1 MRSTEYLPP
10 RGERTPQIGELDNS
24 MDDLHLKQTEKRCF
38 SVLSGTGRNSE
49 EFMDSPTFFL
59 SRAAMRDRLWLLI
72 FLEALIAIENG
83 SEDYFETDYIM
94 AVNEYLVR
102 RSDLSVRMLNTWI
115 EGQNFRSMQEVTD
128 FFNERYRVT
137 GQFFRDNQL
146 LCRREW
152 QEAASVYRARWI
164 EAVRAQEE
172 IPDEV
177 VPYDEKLGERR
188 FRENPVQY
196 LLGIR
201 EEERLRFIALIAECI
216 FEHENASGTN
226 TAVRSE
232 KSSGDFVRDF
242 GNLLNTYVKY
252 PEDPEIQTLTL
263 MVHMDMD
270 SKDFKD
276 DIKRRAF
283 FNEYLRFAA
292 YIWHTNS
299 NGCRKAVID
308 KWEEYGAYFR
318 HLPEDGQEPGVPELY
333 LDEAV
338 LNIPQFQTDPLRFLR
353 QQMKR
358 EQTIHFLTMLHAS
371 SASPENAAL
380 AAYLITRWLLEP
392 KQEYAT
398 EMDSFFGWDNGSDE
412 ERTSCIEQNIW
423 DLVNVWRYNYK
434 KCRNAVKTDW
444 AVYEEAYGHVIADN
458 VVPEDL
464 QGFSDILENND
475 FVEDPIS
482 ILRDMDREELERF
495 VDFCGALNGMDE
507 HDAAVF
513 SDAAITWLQNPSND
527 GARQLMDRLGG
538 WRAAGIPGEI
548 SALRDFFEKSAVSWK
563 FNYGGLRS
571 DAVYNRKK
579 YFQEMSEHKGENR
592 TESFEQE
599 FRSFD
604 RIMEEDRF
612 LSHPVQYLRNM
623 SQMQCERFLLFLAAV
638 SGMDPESA
646 LRFAVVF
653 KNAIFYPNDGLRKR
667 VDMILGR
674 RSQSDKQR
682 TGYIEELLS
691 GSVKESGRNDEARK
705 AAEDNWGAYARAF
718 DDYHEKQKKNH
729 WELSELNVRK
739 LFRYC
744 TTGKDSASTVR
755 PEDEGTVVVK
765 LLGDEEPVKL
775 HFKDVAVNADRI
787 CSEQVGEILRF
798 MLGQLEMFHL
808 RGENRS
814 QRTYPVTY
822 PVEMIRTRRNTYGEK
837 IQWTDSETTVCQL
850 LYLAVGA
857 ELFPPLHQSVN
868 ERSGEVT
875 LILKLDE
882 AGADK
887 IETILRSI

>member
-1 MRSTEYLPP
+1 
-10 RGERTPQIGELDNS
+10 

-38 SVLSGTGRNSE
+38 SVLSGTTKNSE

-59 SRAAMRDRLWLLI
+59 SRATLRDRLWLLI

-83 SEDYFETDYIM
+83 SEEYFETDYIM

-128 FFNERYRVT
+128 FFNDRYRIT

-164 EAVRAQEE
+164 EAVRAQEG
-172 IPDEV
+172 IPEET

-196 LLGIR
+196 LLAIR
-201 EEERLRFIALIAECI
+201 EEERLHFIALIAECI
-216 FEHENASGTN
+216 YEYEQAAGTN
-226 TAVRSE
+226 VAVRSQ
-232 KSSGDFVRDF
+232 KSSADFVRDF
-242 GNLLNTYVKY
+242 GNLLNTYIKY

-263 MVHMDMD
+263 MVHMDMN

-276 DIKRRAF
+276 DARRIVF
-283 FNEYLRFAA
+283 FNDYLRTAA
-292 YIWHTNS
+292 YRWHTNS
-299 NGCRKAVID
+299 SGCRKAVTE
-308 KWEEYGAYFR
+308 KWEEYGALFK
-318 HLPEDGQEPGVPELY
+318 HLPQDPQEPGVPQLY

-338 LNIPQFQTDPLRFLR
+338 LNIPEFQKEPLRFLR

-371 SASPENAAL
+371 TGTSENSAL

-392 KQEYAT
+392 EQEYAT
-398 EMDSFFGWDNGSDE
+398 EMDSFFGWDNRTDE
-412 ERTSCIEQNIW
+412 ERNFSIEQEIR
-423 DLVNVWRYNYK
+423 DLVSIWRYNYK
-434 KCRNAVKTDW
+434 KCRNTVKADW
-444 AVYEEAYGHVIADN
+444 GVFEEAYGHVIADN

-464 QGFSDILENND
+464 KTFADILENSD

-482 ILRDMDREELERF
+482 ILRNMDREEIEKF
-495 VDFCGALNGMDE
+495 VDFCGALNGMNE

-513 SDAAITWLQNPSND
+513 AEAAIAWLENPSND
-527 GARQLMDRLGG
+527 GARQLMDRVGG
-538 WRAAGIPGEI
+538 WKAAGVSGEI
-548 SALRDFFEKSAVSWK
+548 SALRDFFEKSAVSWR

-571 DAVYNRKK
+571 NAVFNRGN
-579 YFQEMSEHKGENR
+579 YFLQLSEHKGENR
-592 TESFEQE
+592 TESARQE
-599 FRSFD
+599 LRSFD
-604 RIMEEDRF
+604 RIMEDERF
-612 LSHPVQYLRNM
+612 KSHPVSYLRGM
-623 SQMQCERFLLFLAAV
+623 SQLQCERFLLFLAAA
-638 SGMDPESA
+638 SGMDPDSA
-646 LRFAVVF
+646 LRFAVIF

-674 RSQSDKQR
+674 RSRDDKQR
-682 TGYIEELLS
+682 TGYIEELLR
-691 GSVKESGRNDEARK
+691 GSVNEYGLNADKRRDVEE
-705 AAEDNWGAYARAF
+705 NWGAFTKVF
-718 DDYHEKQKKNH
+718 DDRREKQKKNH
-729 WELSELNVRK
+729 WELNELGVRK
-739 LFRYC
+739 LFRDC
-744 TTGKDSASTVR
+744 TTSKESASTVR

-765 LLGDEEPVKL
+765 LLGGEEPVDVG
-775 HFKDVAVNADRI
+775 FKDVALSSDRI
-787 CSEQVGEILRF
+787 YSDQVGEILRF

-822 PVEMIRTRRNTYGEK
+822 PVDRIRVRRDAYGEK
-837 IQWTDSETTVCQL
+837 IEWTDSESTVCQL

-857 ELFPPLHQSVN
+857 ELLPPIHQSVN
-868 ERSGEVT
+868 ERTGEVT

>member
-1 MRSTEYLPP
+1 
-10 RGERTPQIGELDNS
+10 

-38 SVLSGTGRNSE
+38 SVLSGTTKNSE

-59 SRAAMRDRLWLLI
+59 SRATLRDRLWLLI

-83 SEDYFETDYIM
+83 SEEYFETDYIL

-115 EGQNFRSMQEVTD
+115 GGQNFRSMQEVTD
-128 FFNERYRVT
+128 FFNDRYRVT

-164 EAVRAQEE
+164 EAVRAQED
-172 IPDEV
+172 IPQEL
-177 VPYDEKLGERR
+177 VPYDTRLGERK

-201 EEERLRFIALIAECI
+201 EEERLHFIALIAECI
-216 FEHENASGTN
+216 YEYELAAGKNV
-226 TAVRSE
+226 AVRSE
-232 KSSGDFVRDF
+232 KTGADFVRDF
-242 GNLLNTYVKY
+242 GNLLNTYIKY

-263 MVHMDMD
+263 MVHMDMN
-270 SKDFKD
+270 SKDFRD
-276 DIKRRAF
+276 DVKRRAF
-283 FNEYLRFAA
+283 FNEYLRSAA
-292 YIWHTNS
+292 YKWHTNTA
-299 NGCRKAVID
+299 GCRKAVTE
-308 KWEEYGAYFR
+308 KWEEYGPLFR
-318 HLPEDGQEPGVPELY
+318 HLPQDGQEPGVPELY

-338 LNIPQFQTDPLRFLR
+338 LNIPEFQKEPLRFLR

-371 SASPENAAL
+371 SGTPENSAL

-392 KQEYAT
+392 EQEYAT
-398 EMDSFFGWDNGSDE
+398 EMDSFFGWDNRTDE
-412 ERTSCIEQNIW
+412 ERNFSIEQEIR
-423 DLVNVWRYNYK
+423 DLLSIWRYNYK
-434 KCRNAVKTDW
+434 KCRNTVKADW
-444 AVYEEAYGHVIADN
+444 AVFEEAYGHVIADN

-464 QGFSDILENND
+464 QSFADIFENSDFI
-475 FVEDPIS
+475 EDPIS
-482 ILRDMDREELERF
+482 ILRDMDREEIERF

-513 SDAAITWLQNPSND
+513 AEAAITWLENPSND
-527 GARQLMDRLGG
+527 GARQLIDRIGG
-538 WRAAGIPGEI
+538 WKAAGVSGEI
-548 SALRDFFEKSAVSWK
+548 SALRDFFEKSAVSWR

-571 DAVYNRKK
+571 SAVYNRKN
-579 YFQEMSEHKGENR
+579 YFLQLSEHKGENR
-592 TESFEQE
+592 TESARQE
-599 FRSFD
+599 LKSFD
-604 RIMEEDRF
+604 RIMEDEHF
-612 LSHPVQYLRNM
+612 ISHPVSYLRGM
-623 SQMQCERFLLFLAAV
+623 SQLQCERFLMFLAAS
-638 SGMDPESA
+638 SGMDPDSA
-646 LRFAVVF
+646 LRFAVIF

-667 VDMILGR
+667 VDKILGR
-674 RSQSDKQR
+674 RSRDDRQR
-682 TGYIEELLS
+682 TGYIEELLR
-691 GSVKESGRNDEARK
+691 GSVKESGLDADKRK
-705 AAEDNWGAYARAF
+705 CMEENWSAYAKAF
-718 DDYHEKQKKNH
+718 DDRREKQKKNH

-744 TTGKDSASTVR
+744 TTGKESASTVR

-765 LLGDEEPVKL
+765 LLGSEEPVDVS
-775 HFKDVAVNADRI
+775 FRDVALSTDRI
-787 CSEQVGEILRF
+787 YSDQVGEILRF

-808 RGENRS
+808 RGENRN

-822 PVEMIRTRRNTYGEK
+822 PVDRIRVRRDAYGDK
-837 IQWTDSETTVCQL
+837 IQWTDSESTVCQL

-857 ELFPPLHQSVN
+857 ELLPPIHQSVN
-868 ERSGEVT
+868 ERTGEVA

>member
-1 MRSTEYLPP
+1 
-10 RGERTPQIGELDNS
+10 

-38 SVLSGTGRNSE
+38 SVLSGATKNSE

-59 SRAAMRDRLWLLI
+59 SRATLRDRLWLLI

-83 SEDYFETDYIM
+83 SEEYFETDYIM
-94 AVNEYLVR
+94 AVNEYLIR

-128 FFNERYRVT
+128 FFNDRYRIT

-164 EAVRAQEE
+164 EAVRAQEDIPEE
-172 IPDEV
+172 I

-188 FRENPVQY
+188 FRENPVQF

-201 EEERLRFIALIAECI
+201 EEERLHFIALIAECI
-216 FEHENASGTN
+216 YEYENAAGAN
-226 TAVRSE
+226 VAVRSQ
-232 KSSGDFVRDF
+232 KSCTDFVRDF
-242 GNLLNTYVKY
+242 GNLLNTYIKY

-263 MVHMDMD
+263 MVHMDMN

-276 DIKRRAF
+276 DAKRRSF
-283 FNEYLRFAA
+283 FNEYLRTAA
-292 YIWHTNS
+292 YRWHTNS
-299 NGCRKAVID
+299 AGCRKAVNE
-308 KWEEYGAYFR
+308 KWEEYGALFK
-318 HLPEDGQEPGVPELY
+318 HLPQDGQEPGVPELY

-338 LNIPQFQTDPLRFLR
+338 LNIPEFQKEPLRFLR

-371 SASPENAAL
+371 SGTPENSAL

-392 KQEYAT
+392 EEEYAAQ
-398 EMDSFFGWDNGSDE
+398 MDSFFGWDNRTDE
-412 ERTSCIEQNIW
+412 ERNFSIEQQIR
-423 DLVNVWRYNYK
+423 DLVSTWRYNYK
-434 KCRNAVKTDW
+434 KCRNTVKADW
-444 AVYEEAYGHVIADN
+444 AVFEEAYGHVIADN

-464 QGFSDILENND
+464 QAFADILENSD

-482 ILRDMDREELERF
+482 ILRDMDREEIEKF

-513 SDAAITWLQNPSND
+513 AEAAITWLENPSND
-527 GARQLMDRLGG
+527 GARQLMDRVGG
-538 WRAAGIPGEI
+538 WKAAGVSGEI
-548 SALRDFFEKSAVSWK
+548 SALRDFFEKSAVSWR

-571 DAVYNRKK
+571 NAVFNRAN
-579 YFQEMSEHKGENR
+579 YYLQLSEHKGENR
-592 TESFEQE
+592 TESTRQE
-599 FRSFD
+599 LKSFD
-604 RIMEEDRF
+604 RIMEEERF
-612 LSHPVQYLRNM
+612 MSHPVSYLRGM
-623 SQMQCERFLLFLAAV
+623 SQLQCERFLLFLAAA
-638 SGMDPESA
+638 SGMDPDSA
-646 LRFAVVF
+646 LRFAVIF

-674 RSQSDKQR
+674 RSRDDKQR
-682 TGYIEELLS
+682 VGYIEELLR
-691 GSVKESGRNDEARK
+691 GSVSEYGMNADKRRDVEE
-705 AAEDNWGAYARAF
+705 NWSAYAKVF
-718 DDYHEKQKKNH
+718 DDRRERQKKNH
-729 WELSELNVRK
+729 WELNELGVRK

-744 TTGKDSASTVR
+744 TTSKESASTVR

-765 LLGDEEPVKL
+765 LLGSEEPVNVS
-775 HFKDVAVNADRI
+775 FRDVALSSDRI
-787 CSEQVGEILRF
+787 YGEQVGEILRF

-822 PVEMIRTRRNTYGEK
+822 PVDRIRIRRDAYGEK
-837 IQWTDSETTVCQL
+837 VQWTDSESTVCQL

-857 ELFPPLHQSVN
+857 ELLPPIHQSVN
-868 ERSGEVT
+868 ERTGEVT

>member
-1 MRSTEYLPP
+1 
-10 RGERTPQIGELDNS
+10 

-38 SVLSGTGRNSE
+38 SVLSGTTKNSE

-59 SRAAMRDRLWLLI
+59 SRATLRDRLWLLI

-83 SEDYFETDYIM
+83 SEEYFETDYIL

-115 EGQNFRSMQEVTD
+115 GGQNFRSMQEVTD
-128 FFNERYRVT
+128 FFNDRYRVT

-164 EAVRAQEE
+164 EAVRAQED
-172 IPDEV
+172 IPQEL
-177 VPYDEKLGERR
+177 VPYDTRLGERK

-201 EEERLRFIALIAECI
+201 EEERLHFIALIAECI
-216 FEHENASGTN
+216 YEYELAAGKNV
-226 TAVRSE
+226 AVRSE
-232 KSSGDFVRDF
+232 KTGADFVRDF
-242 GNLLNTYVKY
+242 GNLLNTYIKY

-263 MVHMDMD
+263 MVHMDMN
-270 SKDFKD
+270 SKDFRD
-276 DIKRRAF
+276 DVKRRAF
-283 FNEYLRFAA
+283 FNEYLRSAA
-292 YIWHTNS
+292 YKWHTNTA
-299 NGCRKAVID
+299 GCRKAVTE
-308 KWEEYGAYFR
+308 KWEEYGPLFR
-318 HLPEDGQEPGVPELY
+318 HLPQDGQEPGVPELY

-338 LNIPQFQTDPLRFLR
+338 LNIPEFQKEPLRFLR

-371 SASPENAAL
+371 SGTPENSAL

-392 KQEYAT
+392 EQEYAT
-398 EMDSFFGWDNGSDE
+398 EMDSFFGWDNRNDE
-412 ERTSCIEQNIW
+412 ERNFSIEQEIR
-423 DLVNVWRYNYK
+423 DLLSIWRYNYK
-434 KCRNAVKTDW
+434 KCRNTVKADW
-444 AVYEEAYGHVIADN
+444 AVFEEAYGHVIADN

-464 QGFSDILENND
+464 QSFADIFENSDFI
-475 FVEDPIS
+475 EDPIS
-482 ILRDMDREELERF
+482 ILRDMDREEIERF

-513 SDAAITWLQNPSND
+513 AEAAITWLENPSND
-527 GARQLMDRLGG
+527 GARQLIDRIGG
-538 WRAAGIPGEI
+538 WKAAGVSGEI
-548 SALRDFFEKSAVSWK
+548 SALRDFFEKSAVSWR

-571 DAVYNRKK
+571 NAVYNRKN
-579 YFQEMSEHKGENR
+579 YFRQLSEHKGENR
-592 TESFEQE
+592 TESARQE
-599 FRSFD
+599 LKSFD
-604 RIMEEDRF
+604 RIMEDEHF
-612 LSHPVQYLRNM
+612 ISHPVSYLRGM
-623 SQMQCERFLLFLAAV
+623 SQLQCERFLMFLAAS
-638 SGMDPESA
+638 SGMDPDSA
-646 LRFAVVF
+646 LRFAVIF

-667 VDMILGR
+667 VDKILGR
-674 RSQSDKQR
+674 RSRDDRQR
-682 TGYIEELLS
+682 TGYIEELLR
-691 GSVKESGRNDEARK
+691 GSVKESGLDADKRK
-705 AAEDNWGAYARAF
+705 CMEENWSAYAKAF
-718 DDYHEKQKKNH
+718 DDRREKQKKNH

-744 TTGKDSASTVR
+744 TTGKESASTVR

-765 LLGDEEPVKL
+765 LLGSEEPVDVS
-775 HFKDVAVNADRI
+775 FRDVALSTDRI
-787 CSEQVGEILRF
+787 YSDQVGEILRF

-808 RGENRS
+808 RGENRN

-822 PVEMIRTRRNTYGEK
+822 PVDRIRVRRDAYGDK
-837 IQWTDSETTVCQL
+837 IQWTDSESTVCQL

-857 ELFPPLHQSVN
+857 ELLPPIHQSVN
-868 ERSGEVT
+868 DRTGEVA

>member
-1 MRSTEYLPP
+1 
-10 RGERTPQIGELDNS
+10 

-38 SVLSGTGRNSE
+38 SVLSGTSKNSE

-59 SRAAMRDRLWLLI
+59 SRATLRDRLWLLI

-83 SEDYFETDYIM
+83 SEEYFETDYIM

-128 FFNERYRVT
+128 FFNDRYRIT

-164 EAVRAQEE
+164 EAVRAQEG
-172 IPDEV
+172 IPEET

-196 LLGIR
+196 LLAIR
-201 EEERLRFIALIAECI
+201 EEERLHFIALIAECI
-216 FEHENASGTN
+216 YEYEQAAGTN
-226 TAVRSE
+226 VAVRSQ
-232 KSSGDFVRDF
+232 KSSADFVRDF
-242 GNLLNTYVKY
+242 GNLLNTYIKY

-263 MVHMDMD
+263 MVHMDMN

-276 DIKRRAF
+276 DARRIVF
-283 FNEYLRFAA
+283 FNDYLRTAA
-292 YIWHTNS
+292 YRWHTNS
-299 NGCRKAVID
+299 SGCRKAVTE
-308 KWEEYGAYFR
+308 KWEEYGALFK
-318 HLPEDGQEPGVPELY
+318 HLPQDPQEPGVPQLY

-338 LNIPQFQTDPLRFLR
+338 LNIPEFQKEPLRFLR

-371 SASPENAAL
+371 TGTSENSAL

-392 KQEYAT
+392 EQEYAT
-398 EMDSFFGWDNGSDE
+398 EMDSFFGWDNRTDE
-412 ERTSCIEQNIW
+412 ERNFSIEQEIR
-423 DLVNVWRYNYK
+423 DLVSIWRYNYK
-434 KCRNAVKTDW
+434 KCRNTVKADW
-444 AVYEEAYGHVIADN
+444 GVFEEAYGHVIADN

-464 QGFSDILENND
+464 KTFADILENSD

-482 ILRDMDREELERF
+482 ILRNMDREEIEKF
-495 VDFCGALNGMDE
+495 VDFCGALNGMNE

-513 SDAAITWLQNPSND
+513 AEAAIAWLENPSND
-527 GARQLMDRLGG
+527 GARQLMDRVGG
-538 WRAAGIPGEI
+538 WKAAGVSGEI
-548 SALRDFFEKSAVSWK
+548 SALRDFFEKSAVSWR

-571 DAVYNRKK
+571 NAVFNRGN
-579 YFQEMSEHKGENR
+579 YFLQLSEHKGENR
-592 TESFEQE
+592 TESARQE
-599 FRSFD
+599 LRSFD
-604 RIMEEDRF
+604 RIMEDERF
-612 LSHPVQYLRNM
+612 KSHPVSYLRGM
-623 SQMQCERFLLFLAAV
+623 SQLQCERFLLFLAAA
-638 SGMDPESA
+638 SGMDSDSA
-646 LRFAVVF
+646 LRFAVIF

-674 RSQSDKQR
+674 RSRDDKQR
-682 TGYIEELLS
+682 TGYIEELLR
-691 GSVKESGRNDEARK
+691 GSVNEYGLNADKRREV
-705 AAEDNWGAYARAF
+705 EDNWSLYAKAF
-718 DDYHEKQKKNH
+718 DDRQEKQKKNH
-729 WELSELNVRK
+729 WELNELGVRK

-744 TTGKDSASTVR
+744 TTSKESASTVR

-765 LLGDEEPVKL
+765 LLGGEEPVDVG
-775 HFKDVAVNADRI
+775 FKDVALSSDRI
-787 CSEQVGEILRF
+787 YSDQVGEILRF

-822 PVEMIRTRRNTYGEK
+822 PVDRIRVRRDAYGEK
-837 IQWTDSETTVCQL
+837 IEWTDSESTVCQL

-857 ELFPPLHQSVN
+857 ELLPPIHQSVN
-868 ERSGEVT
+868 ERTGEVT

>member
-1 MRSTEYLPP
+1 
-10 RGERTPQIGELDNS
+10 

-38 SVLSGTGRNSE
+38 SVLSGTTKNSE

-59 SRAAMRDRLWLLI
+59 SRATLRDRLWLLI

-83 SEDYFETDYIM
+83 SEEYFETDYIL

-115 EGQNFRSMQEVTD
+115 GGQNFRSMQEVTD
-128 FFNERYRVT
+128 FFNDRYRVT

-164 EAVRAQEE
+164 EAVRAQED
-172 IPDEV
+172 IPQEL
-177 VPYDEKLGERR
+177 VPYDTRLGERK

-201 EEERLRFIALIAECI
+201 EEERLHFIALIAECI
-216 FEHENASGTN
+216 YEYELAAGKNV
-226 TAVRSE
+226 AVRSE
-232 KSSGDFVRDF
+232 KTGADFVRDF
-242 GNLLNTYVKY
+242 GNLLNTYIKY

-263 MVHMDMD
+263 MVHMDMN
-270 SKDFKD
+270 SKDFRD
-276 DIKRRAF
+276 DVKRRAF
-283 FNEYLRFAA
+283 FNEYLRSAA
-292 YIWHTNS
+292 YKWHTNTA
-299 NGCRKAVID
+299 GCRKAVTE
-308 KWEEYGAYFR
+308 KWEEYGPLFR
-318 HLPEDGQEPGVPELY
+318 HLPQDGQEPGVPELY

-338 LNIPQFQTDPLRFLR
+338 LNIPEFQKEPLRFLR

-371 SASPENAAL
+371 SGTPENSAL

-392 KQEYAT
+392 EQEYAT
-398 EMDSFFGWDNGSDE
+398 EMDSFFGWDNRTDE
-412 ERTSCIEQNIW
+412 ERNFSIEQEIR
-423 DLVNVWRYNYK
+423 DLLSIWRYNYK
-434 KCRNAVKTDW
+434 KCRNTVKADW
-444 AVYEEAYGHVIADN
+444 AVFEEAYGHVIADN

-464 QGFSDILENND
+464 QSFADIFENSDFI
-475 FVEDPIS
+475 EDPIS
-482 ILRDMDREELERF
+482 ILRDMDREEIERF

-513 SDAAITWLQNPSND
+513 AEAAITWLENPSND
-527 GARQLMDRLGG
+527 GARQLIDRIGG
-538 WRAAGIPGEI
+538 WKAAGVSGEI
-548 SALRDFFEKSAVSWK
+548 SALRDFFEKSAVSWR

-571 DAVYNRKK
+571 NAVYSRKN
-579 YFQEMSEHKGENR
+579 YFRQLSEHKGENR
-592 TESFEQE
+592 TESARQE
-599 FRSFD
+599 LKSFD
-604 RIMEEDRF
+604 RIMEDEHF
-612 LSHPVQYLRNM
+612 ISHPVSYLRGM
-623 SQMQCERFLLFLAAV
+623 SQLQCERFLMFLAAS
-638 SGMDPESA
+638 SGMDPDSA
-646 LRFAVVF
+646 LRFAVIF

-667 VDMILGR
+667 VDKILGR
-674 RSQSDKQR
+674 RSRDDRQR
-682 TGYIEELLS
+682 TGYIEELLR
-691 GSVKESGRNDEARK
+691 GSVKESGLDADKRK
-705 AAEDNWGAYARAF
+705 CMEENWSAYAKAF
-718 DDYHEKQKKNH
+718 DDRREKQKKNH

-744 TTGKDSASTVR
+744 TTGKESASTVR

-765 LLGDEEPVKL
+765 LLGSEEPVDVS
-775 HFKDVAVNADRI
+775 FRDVALSTDRI
-787 CSEQVGEILRF
+787 YSDQVGEILRF

-808 RGENRS
+808 RGENRN

-822 PVEMIRTRRNTYGEK
+822 PVDRIRVRRDAYGDK
-837 IQWTDSETTVCQL
+837 IQWTDSESTVCQL

-857 ELFPPLHQSVN
+857 ELLPPIHQSVN
-868 ERSGEVT
+868 DRTGEVA

>member
-1 MRSTEYLPP
+1 
-10 RGERTPQIGELDNS
+10 

-38 SVLSGTGRNSE
+38 SVLSGTSKNSE

-83 SEDYFETDYIM
+83 SEEYFETDYIM

-115 EGQNFRSMQEVTD
+115 GGQNFRSMQEVTD
-128 FFNERYRVT
+128 FFNDRYRVT

-164 EAVRAQEE
+164 EAVRAQED
-172 IPDEV
+172 IPEELA
-177 VPYDEKLGERR
+177 PYDEKLGERR

-201 EEERLRFIALIAECI
+201 EEERLRFIALITECI
-216 FEHENASGTN
+216 YEYEHAAGTN
-226 TAVRSE
+226 VAVRTQ
-232 KSSGDFVRDF
+232 KSIGDFVRDF
-242 GNLLNTYVKY
+242 GNLLNTYIKY
-252 PEDPEIQTLTL
+252 PEDPEVQTLTL
-263 MVHMDMD
+263 MVHMDMN
-270 SKDFKD
+270 SRDFKD
-276 DIKRRAF
+276 DARRRSF
-283 FNEYLRFAA
+283 FGEYLRSAA
-292 YIWHTNS
+292 YKWHTNS
-299 NGCRKAVID
+299 AGCRKAVSE
-308 KWEEYGAYFR
+308 KWEEYGALFR
-318 HLPEDGQEPGVPELY
+318 QFPQDVNEPGVPELY

-338 LNIPQFQTDPLRFLR
+338 LNIPEFQKEPLKFLR

-358 EQTIHFLTMLHAS
+358 EQSIHFLTMLHAS
-371 SASPENAAL
+371 SGTPENSAL
-380 AAYLITRWLLEP
+380 AAYLITRWLLSPE
-392 KQEYAT
+392 QEYAT
-398 EMDSFFGWDNGSDE
+398 EMDSFFGWDNRTDE
-412 ERTSCIEQNIW
+412 ERNFTIEQAVR
-423 DLVNVWRYNYK
+423 DLVSIWRYNYK
-434 KCRNAVKTDW
+434 KCRNTVKTDW
-444 AVYEEAYGHVIADN
+444 AVFEEAYGHVIADN

-464 QGFSDILENND
+464 QSFAEILENNE
-475 FVEDPIS
+475 FVEDPIG
-482 ILRDMDREELERF
+482 ILRDMDKEEIEKF

-513 SDAAITWLQNPSND
+513 AEAAITWLENPSND
-527 GARQLMDRLGG
+527 AARQLMDRIGG
-538 WRAAGIPGEI
+538 WKAAGVQGEI

-571 DAVYNRKK
+571 SAVYNRKN
-579 YFQEMSEHKGENR
+579 YFLELSEHKGENR
-592 TESFEQE
+592 TESSRQE
-599 FRSFD
+599 LRSFE
-604 RIMEEDRF
+604 RIMQEERF
-612 LSHPVQYLRNM
+612 KSHPVSYLRGM
-623 SQMQCERFLLFLAAV
+623 SQLQCERFLLFLAAV
-638 SGMDPESA
+638 SGMDPDSA
-646 LRFAVVF
+646 LRFAVIF

-667 VDMILGR
+667 VDTILGR
-674 RSQSDKQR
+674 RSRDDRQR
-682 TGYIEELLS
+682 IGYIEELLR
-691 GSVKESGRNDEARK
+691 GSVSESGLSDEKRRK
-705 AAEDNWGAYARAF
+705 VEENWSLCAKAF
-718 DDYHEKQKKNH
+718 DDRQEKQKKNH
-729 WELSELNVRK
+729 WELNELNVRK

-744 TTGKDSASTVR
+744 TTGKESASTVR

-765 LLGDEEPVKL
+765 LLGGEEPVNIG
-775 HFKDVAVNADRI
+775 FKDVALSSDRI
-787 CSEQVGEILRF
+787 YSEQVGEILRF

-808 RGENRS
+808 RGENRN

-822 PVEMIRTRRNTYGEK
+822 PVDRIRVRRDAYGEK

-857 ELFPPLHQSVN
+857 ELLPPIHQEVN
-868 ERSGEVT
+868 GRSGEVT

>member
-1 MRSTEYLPP
+1 
-10 RGERTPQIGELDNS
+10 

-38 SVLSGTGRNSE
+38 SVLSGTTKNSE

-59 SRAAMRDRLWLLI
+59 SRATLRDRLWLLI

-83 SEDYFETDYIM
+83 SEEYFETDYIM

-128 FFNERYRVT
+128 FFNDRYRIT

-164 EAVRAQEE
+164 EAVRAQEG
-172 IPDEV
+172 IPEET

-196 LLGIR
+196 LLAIR
-201 EEERLRFIALIAECI
+201 EEERLHFIALIAECI
-216 FEHENASGTN
+216 YEYEQAAGTN
-226 TAVRSE
+226 VAVRSQ
-232 KSSGDFVRDF
+232 KSSADFVRDF
-242 GNLLNTYVKY
+242 GNLLNTYIKY

-263 MVHMDMD
+263 MVHMDMN

-276 DIKRRAF
+276 DARRIVF
-283 FNEYLRFAA
+283 FNDYLRTAA
-292 YIWHTNS
+292 YRWHTNS
-299 NGCRKAVID
+299 SGCRKAVTE
-308 KWEEYGAYFR
+308 KWEEYGALFK
-318 HLPEDGQEPGVPELY
+318 HLPQDPQEPGVPQLY

-338 LNIPQFQTDPLRFLR
+338 LNIPEFQKEPLRFLR

-371 SASPENAAL
+371 TGTSENSAL

-392 KQEYAT
+392 EQEYAT
-398 EMDSFFGWDNGSDE
+398 EMDSFFGWDNRTDE
-412 ERTSCIEQNIW
+412 ERNFSIEQEIR
-423 DLVNVWRYNYK
+423 DLVSIWRYNYK
-434 KCRNAVKTDW
+434 KCRNTVKADW
-444 AVYEEAYGHVIADN
+444 GVFEEAYGHVIADN

-464 QGFSDILENND
+464 KTFADILENSD

-482 ILRDMDREELERF
+482 ILRNMDREEIEKF
-495 VDFCGALNGMDE
+495 VDFCGALNGMNE

-513 SDAAITWLQNPSND
+513 AEAAIAWLENPSND
-527 GARQLMDRLGG
+527 GARQLMDRVGG
-538 WRAAGIPGEI
+538 WKAAGVSGEI
-548 SALRDFFEKSAVSWK
+548 SALRDFFEKSAVSWR

-571 DAVYNRKK
+571 NAVFNRGN
-579 YFQEMSEHKGENR
+579 YFLQLSEHKGENR
-592 TESFEQE
+592 TESARQE
-599 FRSFD
+599 LRSFD
-604 RIMEEDRF
+604 RIMEDERF
-612 LSHPVQYLRNM
+612 KSHPVSYLRGM
-623 SQMQCERFLLFLAAV
+623 SQLQCERFLLFLAAA
-638 SGMDPESA
+638 SGMDPDSA
-646 LRFAVVF
+646 LRFAVIF

-674 RSQSDKQR
+674 RSRDDKQR
-682 TGYIEELLS
+682 TGYIEELLR
-691 GSVKESGRNDEARK
+691 GSVNEYGLNADKRRDVEE
-705 AAEDNWGAYARAF
+705 NWGAFTKVF
-718 DDYHEKQKKNH
+718 DDRREKQKKNH
-729 WELSELNVRK
+729 WELNELGVRK

-744 TTGKDSASTVR
+744 TTSKESASTVR

-765 LLGDEEPVKL
+765 LLGGEEPVDVG
-775 HFKDVAVNADRI
+775 FKDVALSSDRI
-787 CSEQVGEILRF
+787 YSDQVGEILRF

-822 PVEMIRTRRNTYGEK
+822 PVDRIRVRRDAYGEK
-837 IQWTDSETTVCQL
+837 IEWTDSESTVCQL

-857 ELFPPLHQSVN
+857 ELLPPIHQSVN
-868 ERSGEVT
+868 ERTGEVT

>member
-1 MRSTEYLPP
+1 
-10 RGERTPQIGELDNS
+10 

-38 SVLSGTGRNSE
+38 SVLSGTTKNSE

-59 SRAAMRDRLWLLI
+59 SRATLRDRLWLLI

-83 SEDYFETDYIM
+83 SEEYFETDYIL

-115 EGQNFRSMQEVTD
+115 GGQNFRSMQEVTD
-128 FFNERYRVT
+128 FFNDRYRVT

-164 EAVRAQEE
+164 EAVRAQED
-172 IPDEV
+172 IPQEL
-177 VPYDEKLGERR
+177 VPYDTRLGERK

-201 EEERLRFIALIAECI
+201 EEERLHFIALIAECI
-216 FEHENASGTN
+216 YEYELAAGKNV
-226 TAVRSE
+226 AVRSE
-232 KSSGDFVRDF
+232 KTGADFVRDF
-242 GNLLNTYVKY
+242 GNLLNTYIKY

-263 MVHMDMD
+263 MVHMDMN
-270 SKDFKD
+270 SKDFRD
-276 DIKRRAF
+276 DVKRRAF
-283 FNEYLRFAA
+283 FNEYLRSAA
-292 YIWHTNS
+292 YKWHTNTA
-299 NGCRKAVID
+299 GCRKAVTE
-308 KWEEYGAYFR
+308 KWEEYGPLFR
-318 HLPEDGQEPGVPELY
+318 HLPQDGQEPGVPELY

-338 LNIPQFQTDPLRFLR
+338 LNIPEFQKEPLRFLR

-371 SASPENAAL
+371 SGTPENSAL

-392 KQEYAT
+392 EQEYAT
-398 EMDSFFGWDNGSDE
+398 EMDSFFGWDNRNDE
-412 ERTSCIEQNIW
+412 ERNFSIEQEIR
-423 DLVNVWRYNYK
+423 DLLSIWRYNYK
-434 KCRNAVKTDW
+434 KCRNTVKADW
-444 AVYEEAYGHVIADN
+444 AVFEEAYGHVIADN

-464 QGFSDILENND
+464 QSFADIFENSDFI
-475 FVEDPIS
+475 EDPIS
-482 ILRDMDREELERF
+482 ILRDMDREEIERF

-513 SDAAITWLQNPSND
+513 AEAAITWLENPSTD
-527 GARQLMDRLGG
+527 GARQLIDRIGG
-538 WRAAGIPGEI
+538 WKAAGVSGEI
-548 SALRDFFEKSAVSWK
+548 SALRDFFEKSAVSWR

-571 DAVYNRKK
+571 NAVYNRKN
-579 YFQEMSEHKGENR
+579 YFRQLSEHKGENR
-592 TESFEQE
+592 TESARQE
-599 FRSFD
+599 LKSFD
-604 RIMEEDRF
+604 RIMEDEHF
-612 LSHPVQYLRNM
+612 ISHPVSYLRGM
-623 SQMQCERFLLFLAAV
+623 SQLQCERFLMFLAAS
-638 SGMDPESA
+638 SGMDPDSA
-646 LRFAVVF
+646 LRFAVIF

-667 VDMILGR
+667 VDKILGR
-674 RSQSDKQR
+674 RSRDDRQR
-682 TGYIEELLS
+682 TGYIEELLR
-691 GSVKESGRNDEARK
+691 GSVKESGLDADKRK
-705 AAEDNWGAYARAF
+705 CMEENWSAYAKAF
-718 DDYHEKQKKNH
+718 DDRREKQKKNH

-744 TTGKDSASTVR
+744 TTGKESASTVR

-765 LLGDEEPVKL
+765 LLGSEEPVDVS
-775 HFKDVAVNADRI
+775 FRDVALSTDRI
-787 CSEQVGEILRF
+787 YSDQVGEILRF

-808 RGENRS
+808 RGENRN

-822 PVEMIRTRRNTYGEK
+822 PVDRIRVRRDAYGDK
-837 IQWTDSETTVCQL
+837 IQWTDSESTVCQL

-857 ELFPPLHQSVN
+857 ELLPPIHQSVN
-868 ERSGEVT
+868 DRTGEVA